1 MFLFLYSETFIFLWG
16 KLGVNIMADYF
27 SGSLND
33 FFYNPYLTLN
43 RRIYKPKTP
52 TYDSIHVSTTNE
64 DKTEEVCDFVHD
76 PTKTPEEKKKARE
89 AYIQERKA
97 TEAEQQAQGVAEQ
110 AKKRNSIF
118 DEAKKHAPV
127 SDTFS
132 FHDSKNRNV
141 DEYRANALAAARAY
155 IADGDVKD
163 ASGKGD
169 GKLTREEYIAMQ
181 KAKTQKLDAQTGSV
195 MEGAQWDDEI
205 HPKIHGSVFDAI
217 NSQKSTDGTPETI
230 DEKEVAA
237 YLSFVD
243 AHDDKMDGKIQ
254 FGKAHGMEETLADKD
269 NPKSAEKT
277 SQLKD
282 WYGNLF

>member
-1 MFLFLYSETFIFLWG
+1 
-16 KLGVNIMADYF
+16 MADSF
-27 SGSLND
+27 SGSFND
-33 FFYNPYLTLN
+33 FSYNPYNNLK
-43 RRIYKPKTP
+43 Y
-52 TYDSIHVSTTNE
+52 Y
-64 DKTEEVCDFVHD
+64 
-76 PTKTPEEKKKARE
+76 
-89 AYIQERKA
+89 
-97 TEAEQQAQGVAEQ
+97 AQTG
-110 AKKRNSIF
+110 KGI
-118 DEAKKHAPV
+118 V
-127 SDTFS
+127 SDDSVAKANAQASQQKPAPAVFKFS
-132 FHDSKNRNV
+132 NGKSI
-141 DEYRANALAAARAY
+141 DEYRSGALSAARTF

-163 ASGKGD
+163 VSGKGD

-181 KAKTQKLDAQTGSV
+181 KAKTKKLDAQTGSV

-217 NSQKSTDGTPETI
+217 NSQKNTDGTPETI